1 MPRSAT
7 MDSPSPESVLPAMS
21 YTHAEVKPLATKR
34 PTEAQ
39 VRARAHQIWLAR
51 DGAAG
56 NPTLDWLQAE
66 MELEAELRTGRLT
79 PGREAPVV
87 EVSGTAGGS
96 AASMVEARP
105 EQKARLAREDAPR
118 ARSRAA

>member
-1 MPRSAT
+1 MPRSAM
-7 MDSPSPESVLPAMS
+7 MDSSSPESVLPAMS
-21 YTHAEVKPLATKR
+21 YTRAEVKPLVTSR
-34 PTEAQ
+34 PTESQ

-51 DGAAG
+51 QGAAG
-56 NPTLDWLQAE
+56 NPALDWLQAE

-79 PGREAPVV
+79 PGRDAPAVEAA
-87 EVSGTAGGS
+87 GTPGGR

-105 EQKARLAREDAPR
+105 GQTARLSREDAPR